1 MLLRVLLLWLHC
13 VSLTCQRPDSIAT
26 ENLSLT
32 DSDLPAGHSRRRPRY
47 ALATSLISCSQ
58 PERGSSRCIT
68 QLCNHYQSLHSS
80 YVVKFVTPDFVWW
93 YSQALRP
100 EAGVVSQ
107 ESRAEWDEEE
117 APERDAVRCADR
129 SSNKLPALHARDAHT
144 YISLTM
150 VFHMRRLDE
159 NTS

>member
-1 MLLRVLLLWLHC
+1 VASLRITDMSTARFHRDRKLV
-13 VSLTCQRPDSIAT
+13 TDGQRPASRALKKAAKVCVGY
-26 ENLSLT
+26 E
-32 DSDLPAGHSRRRPRY
+32 SDLVLTARARFFPLHNTAV
-47 ALATSLISCSQ
+47 
-58 PERGSSRCIT
+58 
-68 QLCNHYQSLHSS
+68 QSLSITS
-80 YVVKFVTPDFVWW
+80 FFIVKFVTPDFVWW